1 VADWIFAGNYA
12 HSLDDKSRVFLPAKF
27 RERLTEE
34 VVIAPHPDHCISVW
48 SMAGFAKFANDQQ
61 LQRSTD
67 AEVRKFVRFQLGNAS
82 TENVDRQG
90 RVVIKP
96 ALRQW
101 AGLEKEV
108 LISGAFDHAEIWR
121 PDLWNELN
129 AAMADDFANLDGPIG
144 NYFPSHN
151 SMS

>member
-1 VADWIFAGNYA
+1 
-12 HSLDDKSRVFLPAKF
+12 
-27 RERLTEE
+27 
-34 VVIAPHPDHCISVW
+34 
-48 SMAGFAKFANDQQ
+48 M
-61 LQRSTD
+61 
-67 AEVRKFVRFQLGNAS
+67 
-82 TENVDRQG
+82 
-90 RVVIKP
+90 IKP

-129 AAMADDFANLDGPIG
+129 AAVADDFANLDGPIG